1 MLARPQRMC
10 QNWSC
15 RGTRPASLCHFQSR
29 TGPRIAAAAAERA
42 ASRRVMII
50 SITHTFY
57 PPRTISDSFLSWA
70 YLRMF
75 GAFYS
80 RVRGFTIPCGP
91 PAGGKHMACST
102 RLSACSGTE
111 PVARLCGGVF
121 CIINSSARARAFAVC
136 ITEAGARLFFEC
148 ADVHTIRFA

>member
-57 PPRTISDSFLSWA
+57 PPSPLPHHIGLFPQLGIFADVRRVLFARSQVHDPVWA
-70 YLRMF
+70 SGKRQTHGL
-75 GAFYS
+75 FYTL
-80 RVRGFTIPCGP
+80 VRLQWHVC
-91 PAGGKHMACST
+91 A
-102 RLSACSGTE
+102 
-111 PVARLCGGVF
+111 VAYFALL
-121 CIINSSARARAFAVC
+121 ILLRARAFAVC